1 MSAYIVENETIS
13 KIIDALGEATSSFY
27 RFPTPPQSLQVNTR
41 AEAIV
46 LGQRMLDMNTHSVNE
61 RYAVN
66 HGAVESPI
74 FVYKSLPAHSALE
87 VYKALRC
94 FLYQSCE
101 GNTPQVNPLFN
112 ELETFAKDLAEHIVM
127 ALPQWQD
134 AKWG

>member
-1 MSAYIVENETIS
+1 MSAYIVENETVG
-13 KIIDALGEATSSFY
+13 KILDALWEATIRDH
-27 RFPTPPQSLQVNTR
+27 RFPTPPQSLKITNSR
-41 AEAIV
+41 EAGV

-66 HGAVESPI
+66 HGAVESPA
-74 FVYKSLPAHSALE
+74 FVYKNQTSHSAVE